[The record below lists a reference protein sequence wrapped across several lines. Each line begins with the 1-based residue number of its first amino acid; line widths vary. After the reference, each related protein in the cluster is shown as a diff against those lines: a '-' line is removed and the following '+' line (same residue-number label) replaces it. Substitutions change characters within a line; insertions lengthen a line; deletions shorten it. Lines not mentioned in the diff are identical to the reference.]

1 MGMPGAPWKLSPGTA
16 MLWESP
22 WEGPFYLGG
31 FCVCCGFQSKGRDVV
46 TQASQITFLKSAK
59 GKHLT
64 AVAQQVK
71 DGKRIC
77 FYEVKVTDELGT
89 EVAFVTVNGYVV
101 HDNGRGEDFK
111 KDQKPPSCTGKVS
124 CARRGL
130 WYGGR
135 RKNRRLREQPEGGQG
150 FSGSLQGFCPLPRE
164 RAAEAAAVKAQFR
177 HSSLDGNGI
186 YLGKQG
192 FHQGR

>member
-22 WEGPFYLGG
+22 WEGPFLPWRILHLPWLPI
-31 FCVCCGFQSKGRDVV
+31 KREEMV

-101 HDNGRGEDFK
+101 HDNGRGE
-111 KDQKPPSCTGKVS
+111 T
-124 CARRGL
+124 
-130 WYGGR
+130 
-135 RKNRRLREQPEGGQG
+135 
-150 FSGSLQGFCPLPRE
+150 
-164 RAAEAAAVKAQFR
+164 
-177 HSSLDGNGI
+177 
-186 YLGKQG
+186 
-192 FHQGR
+192 

>member
-22 WEGPFYLGG
+22 WEGPFLPWAD
-31 FCVCCGFQSKGRDVV
+31 FAFAVASNQKGRDVV

-89 EVAFVTVNGYVV
+89 EVAFVTVNGY
-101 HDNGRGEDFK
+101 G
-111 KDQKPPSCTGKVS
+111 
-124 CARRGL
+124 
-130 WYGGR
+130 
-135 RKNRRLREQPEGGQG
+135 
-150 FSGSLQGFCPLPRE
+150 CP
-164 RAAEAAAVKAQFR
+164 
-177 HSSLDGNGI
+177 
-186 YLGKQG
+186 
-192 FHQGR
+192 